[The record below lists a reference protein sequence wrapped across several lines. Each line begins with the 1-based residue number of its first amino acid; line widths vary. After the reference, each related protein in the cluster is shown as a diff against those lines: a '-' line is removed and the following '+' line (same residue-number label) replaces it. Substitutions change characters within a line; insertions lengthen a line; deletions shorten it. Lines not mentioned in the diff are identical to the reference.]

1 MIKTFVLHPE
11 TPNKR
16 DIQMIATMLK
26 EGAIGIIPTDSTY
39 AVACTMSNK
48 DGIERII
55 KATGK
60 KEKKARMSLL
70 CLDLKA
76 VADHTLPYDNHIF
89 KTMKRYL
96 PGPYTFILNANN
108 TVTKY
113 FKNNKK
119 EIGIRVP
126 DNQIVLGL
134 LAYLDEP
141 IISTSVALNDDEE
154 DDEQI
159 THLSTIEAI
168 NEHYQYSIDFSI
180 DGQVV
185 QAGETT
191 VLDCTSGQIELVRQ
205 GLGKID

>member
-154 DDEQI
+154 EEDIPNLASFEV
-159 THLSTIEAI
+159 I
-168 NEHYQYSIDFSI
+168 NKHYQHSVDFAI
-180 DGQVV
+180 DGQVDQV
-185 QAGETT
+185 GETT

-205 GLGKID
+205 GLGKIE